1 MQRATTT
8 TTIQHSS
15 KRTAH
20 QPTSV
25 QGQITS
31 AQVWRQL
38 SATQQQ
44 VLQRTLTGVCRSL
57 VNQSANEEV
66 HDDQS

>member
-1 MQRATTT
+1 MRRAATKPTT
-8 TTIQHSS
+8 QHSS
-15 KRTAH
+15 KRTTH
-20 QPTSV
+20 QPAPA

-44 VLQRTLTGVCRSL
+44 VLQRTITSVCRSL
-57 VNQSANEEV
+57 ANQAANEEA